1 MALALKADV
10 TALALKAN
18 TSDLTGLA
26 TTEATNTALALKA
39 DVTALA
45 LKSKYIRFNWISNY

>member
-1 MALALKADV
+1 MN

-26 TTEATNTALALKA
+26 TTEATN
-39 DVTALA
+39 DGISF
-45 LKSKYIRFNWISNY
+45 KSRRNSISSKGANTSD

>member
-1 MALALKADV
+1 MAQ
-10 TALALKAN
+10 N

-45 LKSKYIRFNWISNY
+45 LKQIHQI